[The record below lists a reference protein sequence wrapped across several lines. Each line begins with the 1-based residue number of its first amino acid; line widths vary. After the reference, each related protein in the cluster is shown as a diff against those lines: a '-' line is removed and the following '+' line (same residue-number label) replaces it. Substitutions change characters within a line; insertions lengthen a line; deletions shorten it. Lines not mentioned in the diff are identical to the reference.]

1 MRCHGRCG
9 SAMLIPTRLWKF
21 ELSLSGCTFLCIRGS
36 RAEETSVFSRYTIR
50 GVGISGRATVPS
62 DEGGTFTSCIDKGR
76 GYSMVSVLARPHR
89 TKGVALSSVDD
100 GHIGRRG
107 WHYHLWMTA
116 TSNEGGGTIIFG

>member
-1 MRCHGRCG
+1 M
-9 SAMLIPTRLWKF
+9 
-21 ELSLSGCTFLCIRGS
+21 
-36 RAEETSVFSRYTIR
+36 FSRYTIR

-100 GHIGRRG
+100 GHIERRG
-107 WHYHLWMTA
+107 WHYYLWMTGRPHLTLELPSKRLRLQGQA
-116 TSNEGGGTIIFG
+116 S